1 MECRISAPHAGIVGD
16 DPDGPPQRRRLVAA
30 VGLAGRRGAD
40 AALYVH
46 EVGHTLAALR
56 SGVPVLRAPLFL
68 PGVGAVAPLGPL
80 VAVGDTVVVA
90 LAGPLLGGAAAL
102 LV

>member
-40 AALYVH
+40 
-46 EVGHTLAALR
+46 AALR